1 MMNVLELFKELDF
14 VTEEN
19 LLACGYR
26 SAGLL
31 REKNFNPRLIL
42 TTIDGVE
49 YDIDGDNNIIKEV
62 LKMKMK
68 IRKLKLEKLQK

>member
-1 MMNVLELFKELDF
+1 MNVLELFKELDF